1 MKTLSTRVTHYLA
14 THIIMFVVPNETF
27 PRDISIN
34 SRANASELLEI
45 LKKHLLGI
53 TCILRHVTVSDI
65 HHVLVYYPSL
75 KG

>member
-1 MKTLSTRVTHYLA
+1 
-14 THIIMFVVPNETF
+14 MFVVPNETF

-65 HHVLVYYPSL
+65 QPRASVLPVS
-75 KG
+75 KGLIES